1 MSPAVQDAVPWRI
14 QGAVYAAGL
23 FSNSSFHLY
32 NLVVPLW
39 VVMLAPSP
47 FMIGVILGSR
57 QFLTMIL
64 SIHGGALM
72 DRLGTRQ
79 VMLFF
84 AVVALVTP
92 LLYPLLPWIPA
103 LIVLQMVGGLAVI
116 TCWVGAQTLVGQIMK
131 GHPIYAGRL
140 SFCTRLGVFI
150 GPPAVGALWDFAGP
164 WGAFAGLSAWGGGV
178 LIATLLL
185 PATGPA
191 PGLANGSGGTAE
203 AAAPAAP
210 RPRPALRGLMPRWGD
225 YVAAF
230 SLISVPAIA
239 LIMVAT
245 LMRHSGVSVLG
256 TFYVVYLGE
265 IGISGTAIGVL
276 LSVTGICG
284 AAGAL
289 LVGPLT
295 RLFAARW
302 LLLGAVAITVVMISI
317 APLLAT
323 YMLLLVAIGA
333 RGLGNGVSQALE
345 IAMMAQAT
353 DASSQGKGVAL
364 RITVGR
370 LAAFIM
376 PVIMGGV
383 VELAGLANSF
393 YIMGGVILAALIASG
408 IALGRRP

>member
-1 MSPAVQDAVPWRI
+1 MKHI
-14 QGAVYAAGL
+14 
-23 FSNSSFHLY
+23 F
-32 NLVVPLW
+32 LV
-39 VVMLAPSP
+39 
-47 FMIGVILGSR
+47 
-57 QFLTMIL
+57 
-64 SIHGGALM
+64 
-72 DRLGTRQ
+72 
-79 VMLFF
+79 
-84 AVVALVTP
+84 
-92 LLYPLLPWIPA
+92 IP
-103 LIVLQMVGGLAVI
+103 G
-116 TCWVGAQTLVGQIMK
+116 
-131 GHPIYAGRL
+131 
-140 SFCTRLGVFI
+140 
-150 GPPAVGALWDFAGP
+150 
-164 WGAFAGLSAWGGGV
+164 
-178 LIATLLL
+178 
-185 PATGPA
+185 PATRSERHEHVPKERF
-191 PGLANGSGGTAE
+191 PQRCWPQPGTAE

-210 RPRPALRGLMPRWGD
+210 RPRPALRGLMPRFSD

-323 YMLLLVAIGA
+323 YLLLVVAIGA

-370 LAAFIM
+370 LAAFIV